1 MTAWFSRLTWS
12 QRVGSLFGAT
22 YVLVGVV
29 GFIVTSGLGFFALR
43 GNDLIVLELNPLHN
57 VVHLGIGAA
66 LLYAALNSPAASRL
80 MNRLIGAT
88 YLIVAVV
95 GFGVVQADSTLFR
108 GLVQT
113 RSELNILALN
123 HPDNLLHVASALVLI
138 GSTLVGHRRRS
149 DAVAEPE
156 PADTAAATG
165 QIDTIRVDEDVP
177 DQLARPA
184 PTPARSK
191 SRLRAGDIAP
201 TSGSYRCACGR
212 FSVDIRADRE
222 LPDCP
227 EPTGTDDDHFFKLE
241 RRSSPAKPGPRSK
254 AKPKATA
261 PAKRAGGTRPRAKS
275 SGRR

>member
-123 HPDNLLHVASALVLI
+123 HPDNLLHLASAIVLI
-138 GSTLVGHRRRS
+138 GSTFIVSRRVRG
-149 DAVAEPE
+149 DAEAAVEAEGKP
-156 PADTAAATG
+156 DATG
-165 QIDTIRVDEDVP
+165 DKVAIAPPSASSPIV
-177 DQLARPA
+177 PA
-184 PTPARSK
+184 PVARNGK
-191 SRLRAGDIAP
+191 RGRLMPGDP
-201 TSGSYRCACGR
+201 VPKSGSYRCSCGR
-212 FSVDIRADRE
+212 FAVDIRRGRE

-227 EPTGTDDDHFFKLE
+227 EPNGSDDDHYFTFRASTSK
-241 RRSSPAKPGPRSK
+241 SPAKNGARPKRSK
-254 AKPKATA
+254 STA
-261 PAKRAGGTRPRAKS
+261 
-275 SGRR
+275 RR